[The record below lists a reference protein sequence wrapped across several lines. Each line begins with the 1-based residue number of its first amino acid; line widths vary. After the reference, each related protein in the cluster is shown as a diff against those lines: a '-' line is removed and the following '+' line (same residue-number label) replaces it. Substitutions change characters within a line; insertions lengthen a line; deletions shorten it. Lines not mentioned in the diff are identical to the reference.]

1 MRENDTVTVVVST
14 GAPKVEVP
22 DVTEK
27 SEESARKNLEE
38 KGFKVTVVPSES
50 SDAEPGTV
58 LDQDPKGGT
67 KAEPESEVKI
77 TVARQKTQNVPPVI
91 GKSYDEAVAQLNGV
105 GFKNVSRSDVDSDK
119 PAGEVIDQNPA
130 PDGKKPLDTP
140 IILKVSKGPTQPA
153 TKPIPEVRFKTVGE
167 AKQLLAAQGFTQ
179 IQFAS
184 GGPTDDNARV
194 ISIDP
199 APGTQ
204 ADPATTVVTLTTGG
218 GNGNG
223 NGNIFGGPSGSQD

>member
-1 MRENDTVTVVVST
+1 MRENETVTVVVST

-27 SEESARKNLEE
+27 SEENARKNLED
-38 KGFKVTVVPSES
+38 KGFKVTVVATES
-50 SDAEPGTV
+50 STAEPGTV

-77 TVARQKTQNVPPVI
+77 TVARQATQNVPDVRT
-91 GKSYDEAVAQLNGV
+91 KQYDAAVAQLNGV

-119 PAGEVIDQNPA
+119 PAGEVIDQTPA
-130 PDGKKPLDTP
+130 PDGKKPLDTQ
-140 IILKVSKGPTQPA
+140 IVLKVSKGPTQPA

-179 IQFAS
+179 IQFTPGSA
-184 GGPTDDNARV
+184 TDDNARV

-204 ADPATTVVTLTTGG
+204 ADPANTVITLTTMG